1 MAFGSFFKNLFG
13 GDAPSDTPAG
23 AAASPPVETVP
34 AKPPAATVHNT
45 MDRALA
51 NSILLREE
59 ILDAR
64 NRLCGYRF
72 SLRLAD
78 EQPEVATEPLFL
90 EALRSVDIPAFAQRR
105 IAVIP
110 LGADAIAR
118 GRHRFLAAPHT
129 VFLIDL
135 RQSTM
140 TYGDLLKC
148 LQGIRDAG
156 SRAALSGVALSADTI
171 PLLEATDVVF
181 LDLAEYSL
189 PHFHSLARSLRTKFP
204 ALTLAAQGV
213 QSWAERRMCAAW
225 GFEYCLGG
233 FLATRD
239 ADEKEGVIDQGR
251 LAVIEMLNLLRGEA
265 ELSELGAM
273 AKKDP
278 GIAFQLL
285 ALANSAAAGLASPVA
300 SLEQAILVLGRE
312 RLYRWLTVSM
322 FRIGEVRDRDEALLE
337 VALTRARFLETVA
350 QGKQP
355 KETCDELFLVGLLS
369 LFDILLAMPMPKI
382 LSRMHLTEPL
392 ADVLLRSTGP
402 YAQYLL
408 LALALEKGRATQAEQ
423 LAAAL
428 DIAAETLQSTSQKA
442 FTWAQE
448 ALGDNA
454 AE

>member
-1 MAFGSFFKNLFG
+1 MTFGSFFKNIFG
-13 GDAPSDTPAG
+13 GDT
-23 AAASPPVETVP
+23 ASEAP
-34 AKPPAATVHNT
+34 AKPVAPPPAETAPAKAPTAPAHVT
-45 MDRALA
+45 MDRSVA

-59 ILDAR
+59 TLDSH

-90 EALRSVDIPAFAQRR
+90 EALRSADIATFAQRR
-105 IAVIP
+105 MAIIP
-110 LGADAIAR
+110 LSPDALAR
-118 GRHRFLAAPHT
+118 GRHRFLAAPQA
-129 VFLIDL
+129 VFLMDL
-135 RQSTM
+135 RQNAM
-140 TYGDLLKC
+140 PYGELLKC
-148 LQGIRDAG
+148 LKGVRDAG
-156 SRAALSGVALSADTI
+156 CRAALSGVTLSADTI

-204 ALTLAAQGV
+204 KLTLAAENV
-213 QSWAERRMCAAW
+213 QSWPERRMCAAW

-265 ELSELGAM
+265 ELSELGAV

-285 ALANSAAAGLASPVA
+285 ALANSAAAGLASPVS
-300 SLEQAILVLGRE
+300 SLEQAIVVLGRE
-312 RLYRWLTVSM
+312 RLYRWLMVSM

-350 QGKQP
+350 EGIQP
-355 KETCDELFLVGLLS
+355 KESCDELFLVGLLS
-369 LFDILLAMPMPKI
+369 LFDILLAMPMPKV
-382 LSRMHLTEPL
+382 LSKMHLSEPL

-408 LALALEKGRATQAEQ
+408 LALALEKGRAAQAEQ
-423 LAAAL
+423 LAMTL
-428 DIAAETLQSTSQKA
+428 GIAGRTLQSTSQKA
-442 FTWAQE
+442 FAWAQA
-448 ALGDNA
+448 ALGDSS